1 MLIQRVLAAAAST
14 AAATALLTGLL
25 APSASAQTGI
35 HPRYD
40 FFNLSSGL
48 TPVNQFY
55 GSSPTPLVGGM
66 DVFPDGRVVI
76 AEWGV
81 PASVYILSGIK
92 EGNTNI
98 QVKRFAKGLDNVMG
112 LKIVNG
118 VIYVLEREG
127 LTQLIDSDNNGEA
140 DQYNCINQSFP
151 SNTSM
156 LNLAYDLG
164 WRDGAFWA
172 ALSADVAQGGY
183 SWGSSQKPSPTAL
196 PGRATAYKLNLD
208 GTSEA
213 WATGFRNANGMEIN
227 GQDLFVTDNEGSWT
241 PTAKLIHIKQ
251 GKFYGHRSNPVN
263 PIQTAANNVETR
275 PVLWSNWEPT
285 SGGTAAHSFGRSF
298 GNPLMMRKGPYAGQF
313 LIPDFPPDFAQNR
326 VIRVFVESINGEL
339 QGVAFPF
346 IKGGTTTG
354 PHRLKE
360 LEDGSIVVG
369 IVGSNCC
376 WGARSGM
383 GKGLNVLRPNAAT
396 APFEV
401 VAIRSKGVGIFEVE
415 FNRAPVDANLT
426 SKYTVRT
433 WRNVPVE
440 TYGGG
445 RNTGITTA
453 SVASATPSVDGKKVT
468 LAVTGLPDAAGLAS
482 ESGGRVVKFVFND
495 LTSGATADDALYTPF
510 AVYTLNQ
517 YGPGADYHAVSIAP
531 QAPGRTEAAGW
542 RLSQGPGHHV
552 IRFLVDDG
560 VTKSVSVYDMKGAR
574 RLELRGVQ
582 GATARLETS
591 GLGKGLYL
599 VRVSGARGAATSQPM
614 MIH

>member
-1 MLIQRVLAAAAST
+1 MKYLIPSLPIA
-14 AAATALLTGLL
+14 GLL
-25 APSASAQTGI
+25 AGTAFAQINPGYTREGATFT
-35 HPRYD
+35 PN
-40 FFNLSSGL
+40 NLFVRQSMNANLPL
-48 TPVNQFY
+48 T
-55 GSSPTPLVGGM
+55 GGM
-66 DVFPDGRVVI
+66 DVFPDGRVAL
-76 AEWGV
+76 AEWGC
-81 PASVYILSGIK
+81 PGSVFIFSGLDKGSSGIK
-92 EGNTNI
+92 VT
-98 QVKRFAKGLDNVMG
+98 RFATGLDNVMG
-112 LKIVNG
+112 LKIVDG

-127 LTQLIDSDNNGEA
+127 LTQLLDTNNDGEA

-183 SWGSSQKPSPTAL
+183 SWGSSQKPTPTAL
-196 PGRATAYKLNLD
+196 PGRATMYRLNLD
-208 GTSEA
+208 GTSEP
-213 WATGFRNANGMEIN
+213 WAAGFRNANGMYVN
-227 GQDLFVTDNEGSWT
+227 GPDIFVSDNEGSWT
-241 PTAKLIHIKQ
+241 PTAKLIHVKQ
-251 GKFYGHRSNPVN
+251 GRFYGHRSNPVS

-275 PVLWSNWEPT
+275 PVLWSNWDANT
-285 SGGTAAHSFGRSF
+285 SAHSFGRSF
-298 GNPLMMRKGPYAGQF
+298 GNPLMLRKGPFAGQF
-313 LIPDFPPDFAQNR
+313 IIPDFPPDFQQNR

-354 PHRLKE
+354 PHRVKE

-383 GKGLNVLRPNAAT
+383 GKGLNILRPATPAT
-396 APFEV
+396 APFEIK
-401 VAIRSKGVGIFEVE
+401 AIRSKGVGIFEVE

-445 RNTGITTA
+445 RNTSVTNAT
-453 SVASATPSVDGKKVT
+453 VASATVSSDGKKVT
-468 LAVTGLPDAAGLAS
+468 LAITGLPDANTLAT
-482 ESGGRVVKFVFND
+482 EQGGRVVKFVFND
-495 LTSGATADDALYTPF
+495 LTAGSTADDALWSNF

-517 YGPGADYHAVSIAP
+517 YGPGTDYLPVSIAP
-531 QAPGRTEAAGW
+531 QSAARAEAAGW
-542 RLSQGPGHHV
+542 KIQQGQGHHV
-552 IRFLVDDG
+552 IRFLIDDG
-560 VTKSVSVYDMKGAR
+560 LARNVAVYDMKGSK

-582 GATARLETS
+582 GATALLETA
-591 GLGKGLYL
+591 GFGKGIYM
-599 VRVSGARGAATSQPM
+599 VRVSGAKGVATSSQPL